1 MKMLKPLVAL
11 LFGLFVSGN
20 LVAQQ
25 KQHTEKIVK
34 ELTFSRKSAGNV
46 LKIEN
51 IDGFVHVET
60 HNSDKVLIEVERIIK
75 PRTADGLAKSKE
87 LTLEFEVSGDSI
99 ISYLKAPYIQS
110 HRTGS
115 GKRSVNID
123 KELEYRFTHNFK
135 IKVPQGTNL
144 SVATINNGDILI
156 KELSANFIQA
166 SNINGAIMLDNISGE
181 VDAKTINGSVVAKYR
196 ENPKKQARLETLN
209 GNIELLYQKS
219 LSATIN
225 FSAFNGDFY
234 TDLEDLQHL
243 APKAEKASTSDGSK
257 TTYKLG
263 KATSY
268 KTGAGTAL
276 LHLKTFNGKVIVKAR
291 S

>member
-1 MKMLKPLVAL
+1 MKVMKSLVL
-11 LFGLFVSGN
+11 LFAFLCVSSE
-20 LVAQQ
+20 LVAQD
-25 KQHTEKIVK
+25 HTEKIVK
-34 ELTFSRKSAGNV
+34 ELRFNRKSPSNV

-51 IDGFVHVET
+51 INGFVHVET

-75 PRTADGLAKSKE
+75 PRTADGLEKSKE
-87 LTLEFEVSGDSI
+87 LSLEFEVSGDSI

-115 GKRSVNID
+115 SNRGVNITG
-123 KELEYRFTHNFK
+123 ELGYRFTHNFT
-135 IKVPQGTNL
+135 IKVPQNTNIAL
-144 SVATINNGDILI
+144 TTINNGDVKIKDLTASYIHANNVNGSIL
-156 KELSANFIQA
+156 
-166 SNINGAIMLDNISGE
+166 LDNISGD
-181 VDAKTINGSVVAKYR
+181 VDAQTVNGSVVAKYR

-209 GNIELLYQKS
+209 GNVELLYRKS

-234 TDLEDLQHL
+234 TDLEDLQQL
-243 APKAEKASTSDGSK
+243 APKVEKVSNRSGAT

-263 KATSY
+263 KESTY
-268 KTGAGTAL
+268 KTGAGAASL
-276 LHLKTFNGKVIVKAR
+276 YLKTFNGKVIVKAQ

>member
-1 MKMLKPLVAL
+1 MKVLKSLVL
-11 LFGLFVSGN
+11 LTAFLSIGGGL
-20 LVAQQ
+20 LAQS
-25 KQHTEKIVK
+25 HTEKIVK
-34 ELTFSRKSAGNV
+34 EFNFSRKSPANV
-46 LKIEN
+46 LVIEN

-75 PRTADGLAKSKE
+75 PRTAKGLEQSKE
-87 LTLEFEVSGDSI
+87 LSLEFEVSGDSI

-110 HRTGS
+110 HRTGAS
-115 GKRSVNID
+115 GRSVNIN
-123 KELEYRFTHNFK
+123 KELGYRFTHNFT
-135 IKVPQGTNL
+135 IKVPQNTNVSL
-144 SVATINNGDILI
+144 TTINNGDVQI
-156 KELSANFIQA
+156 KDLSANYIHA
-166 SNINGAIMLDNISGE
+166 SNVNGAIMLDNIAGD
-181 VDAKTINGSVVAKYR
+181 VDAKTVNGSVVAKYR

-209 GNIELLYQKS
+209 GNIELLYKKS

-234 TDLEDLQHL
+234 TDLADLQHL
-243 APKAEKASTSDGSK
+243 APKVEKTSKANGAK

-263 KATSY
+263 KESSY

-276 LHLKTFNGKVIVKAR
+276 LHLKTFNGKVIVKAQ

>member
-1 MKMLKPLVAL
+1 MKVMKSLVL
-11 LFGLFVSGN
+11 LLAFLCVSSE
-20 LVAQQ
+20 LMAQNQ
-25 KQHTEKIVK
+25 TEKIVK
-34 ELTFSRKSAGNV
+34 ELSFSRKSPGNV

-75 PRTADGLAKSKE
+75 PRTADGLEKSKE
-87 LTLEFEVSGDSI
+87 LSLEFEVSGDSI

-115 GKRSVNID
+115 SNRGVNIT
-123 KELEYRFTHNFK
+123 KELGYRFTHNFT
-135 IKVPQGTNL
+135 IKVPQNTNIAL
-144 SVATINNGDILI
+144 TTINNGDVKI
-156 KELSANFIQA
+156 KDLTASYIHAANV
-166 SNINGAIMLDNISGE
+166 NGAILLDNISGD
-181 VDAKTINGSVVAKYR
+181 VDAKTVNGSVVAKYR

-209 GNIELLYQKS
+209 GNVELLYRKS
-219 LSATIN
+219 LSATIS

-234 TDLEDLQHL
+234 TDLDDLQQL
-243 APKAEKASTSDGSK
+243 APEVKKVSTQNGAT

-263 KATSY
+263 KESTF

-276 LHLKTFNGKVIVKAR
+276 LYLKTFNGKVIVKAQ